1 MLRILWTILTHQPK
15 SLRSNKTR
23 KNLNYYDPFDH
34 EMSEFGNKYGAYIL
48 FSVFVTVL
56 VMDFL
61 LGWL

>member
-1 MLRILWTILTHQPK
+1 MFRILWTILTHQPK

-48 FSVFVTVL
+48 LSVFVAIL
-56 VMDFL
+56 IMDFL
-61 LGWL
+61 MGWL